1 MTGVHV
7 RPASRSTAE
16 RRPVV
21 VGVDGSDS
29 ARHAADWAADVAA
42 AWGVPL
48 RLLHA
53 TPGPG
58 PREDGDPRWLREL
71 CDAAERAGVEEVDRR
86 IVTGPVADELIE
98 QSRAAAMVV
107 VGSYGE
113 GARSGM
119 LAGSTALALVD
130 GGGCPVAVIRGT
142 APQVPPP
149 RRGPVVVGMDTGGD
163 VTALHT
169 GAKLAHA
176 LGARL
181 FVLHAWSDVT
191 EQGHG
196 VHRSTASG
204 TELAA
209 RALELVDG
217 RVAPLGE
224 AYPGLAVERH
234 VVDDTAL
241 RALLD
246 HASTARVVVVGH
258 RRGRGAEGRL
268 GSTGRGLVGF
278 AACPVVVTR
287 GAGRD

>member
-1 MTGVHV
+1 MSTQT
-7 RPASRSTAE
+7 RPPAVAE
-16 RRPVV
+16 DHRADRALGADIIIANAPDPVFV
-21 VGVDGSDS
+21 SDLEGKILQANNAVS
-29 ARHAADWAADVAA
+29 
-42 AWGVPL
+42 
-48 RLLHA
+48 RLL
-53 TPGPG
+53 GF
-58 PREDGDPRWLREL
+58 
-71 CDAAERAGVEEVDRR
+71 RR
-86 IVTGPVADELIE
+86 DELIE

-169 GAKLAHA
+169 GAKLADA

-181 FVLHAWSDVT
+181 CVLHAWSDVT
-191 EQGHG
+191 EQGQG

-209 RALELVDG
+209 RAVELLNA
-217 RVAPLGE
+217 RVAPLLE
-224 AYPGLAVERH
+224 AYPALAVERH

-241 RALLD
+241 RALLG

-258 RRGRGAEGRL
+258 RRGRGTGGRL
-268 GSTGRGLVGF
+268 GSTSRGLVGF
-278 AACPVVVTR
+278 APCPVVVTR
-287 GAGRD
+287 GGP

>member
-1 MTGVHV
+1 VTGVHV

-169 GAKLAHA
+169 GAKLADA
-176 LGARL
+176 LGTRL
-181 FVLHAWSDVT
+181 CVLHAWSDVT
-191 EQGHG
+191 EQGQG

-209 RALELVDG
+209 RAVELLNA
-217 RVAPLGE
+217 RVARCSRRIPPWRSNGTSWTTPPCVRCW
-224 AYPGLAVERH
+224 ATPPPPGSSSSV
-234 VVDDTAL
+234 TA
-241 RALLD
+241 
-246 HASTARVVVVGH
+246 
-258 RRGRGAEGRL
+258 AEGVQGD
-268 GSTGRGLVGF
+268 GSAPPAGGWWGSHRAPSSSRGV
-278 AACPVVVTR
+278 
-287 GAGRD
+287 GRD

>member
-1 MTGVHV
+1 VTGVHV

-169 GAKLAHA
+169 GAKLADA

-181 FVLHAWSDVT
+181 CVLHAWSDVT
-191 EQGHG
+191 EQGQG

-209 RALELVDG
+209 RAVELLNA
-217 RVAPLGE
+217 RVAPLLE
-224 AYPGLAVERH
+224 AYPALAVERH

-241 RALLD
+241 RALLG

-258 RRGRGAEGRL
+258 RRGRGTGGRL
-268 GSTGRGLVGF
+268 GSTSRGLVGF
-278 AACPVVVTR
+278 APCPVVVTR
-287 GAGRD
+287 GGP